1 MAKAFKCDLCG
12 GLYEG
17 YDGVSYFEP
26 GRGEFKY
33 NTLCL
38 KNDARTKC
46 FDACP
51 ECMQAMIDFLRS
63 RPAAAYTKKGEN

>member
-1 MAKAFKCDLCG
+1 MAAAFKCDLCG

-17 YDGVSYFEP
+17 YDGISYFEP

-33 NTLCL
+33 DTLCL
-38 KNDARTKC
+38 KNDARTRY

-51 ECMQAMIDFLRS
+51 ECMQAMINFMNS
-63 RPAAAYTKKGEN
+63 RPRAIKIKKGED